1 MTAETSVRIA
11 VPPMRVGKRLDQG
24 GRHQDGHEQPGQHQ
38 PAMLRPLRLAAH
50 RRVNQPVGACCQT
63 GKPIMGSGGK
73 LIQRNAL
80 APVPL
85 RGSVFG

>member
-1 MTAETSVRIA
+1 M
-11 VPPMRVGKRLDQG
+11 M
-24 GRHQDGHEQPGQHQ
+24 
-38 PAMLRPLRLAAH
+38 RPLRLAAH
-50 RRVNQPVGACCQT
+50 RRMNQPVSACRQT
-63 GKPIMGSGGK
+63 GKPITGSGGK

>member
-1 MTAETSVRIA
+1 M
-11 VPPMRVGKRLDQG
+11 MRALG
-24 GRHQDGHEQPGQHQ
+24 
-38 PAMLRPLRLAAH
+38 LAAH
-50 RRVNQPVGACCQT
+50 RRMHQPVGACCQT
-63 GKPIMGSGGK
+63 GKPIVGSGGK